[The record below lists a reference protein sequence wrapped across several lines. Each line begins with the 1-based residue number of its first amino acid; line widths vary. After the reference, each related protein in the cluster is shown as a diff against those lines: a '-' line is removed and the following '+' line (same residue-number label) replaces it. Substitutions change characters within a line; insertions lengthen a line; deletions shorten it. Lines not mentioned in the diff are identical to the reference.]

1 MNYDGEVVFK
11 PVGAVRDIPVNESLQ
26 YAIGLNQPSERRQLA
41 TKDAPISLAE
51 KLERQSANRHM
62 NGRQR
67 FRGSCP
73 AEDGCPPAAAKKLLG
88 GQCDKCARR
97 PCPCDM
103 VAVGKHRPVGAHIAA
118 FSSCRHP
125 AVRRTAGT
133 RRAASA
139 AMSTR
144 AGRIPAKGADSV
156 EEVPEV
162 LS

>member
-118 FSSCRHP
+118 FSSCRYP

-133 RRAASA
+133 RRAASSSR
-139 AMSTR
+139 STR
-144 AGRIPAKGADSV
+144 ARRSTAADSKKN
-156 EEVPEV
+156 
-162 LS
+162 

>member
-26 YAIGLNQPSERRQLA
+26 YAIEVTGRRQLA
-41 TKDAPISLAE
+41 AKDAPNSLAE

-118 FSSCRHP
+118 FSSCRYP
-125 AVRRTAGT
+125 AVIPPQEHAGLHQ
-133 RRAASA
+133 RL
-139 AMSTR
+139 
-144 AGRIPAKGADSV
+144 GRQGRED
-156 EEVPEV
+156 VPP
-162 LS
+162 